1 MSLINKLADWPPN
14 YHKTARTFPKSS
26 APPHSMNKL
35 SQQYCLKKIYFI
47 MILFVS
53 RKDESLLNT
62 SLSSSFV
69 LSYSDLAKITVDEK
83 MYYFRLLVIHP
94 DD

>member
-26 APPHSMNKL
+26 ALPHSMNKL
-35 SQQYCLKKIYFI
+35 TLDEPA
-47 MILFVS
+47 ILFKENLFHYDSFVS
-53 RKDESLLNT
+53 KKDESLLNT

-69 LSYSDLAKITVDEK
+69 LSY
-83 MYYFRLLVIHP
+83 
-94 DD
+94 